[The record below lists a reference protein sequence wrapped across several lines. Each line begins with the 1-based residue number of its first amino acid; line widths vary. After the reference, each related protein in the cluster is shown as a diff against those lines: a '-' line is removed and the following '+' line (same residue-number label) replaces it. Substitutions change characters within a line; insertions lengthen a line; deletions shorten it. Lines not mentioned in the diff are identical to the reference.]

1 MEIRV
6 LETGKHDLLD
16 GWAFYERQA
25 PGLGDYFLD
34 SIQADLQS
42 LLLYAG
48 IHESA
53 NGYHR
58 MLAKRFPF
66 AIYYLIKNEQIEVYA
81 FLDCRQDPESIR
93 RRLASIRPRE

>member
-1 MEIRV
+1 VEIRI
-6 LETGKHDLLD
+6 LEPGKRDLIE
-16 GWAFYERQA
+16 GWSFFERQA

-34 SIQADLQS
+34 SIHTDLQS

-66 AIYYLIKNEQIEVYA
+66 GIYYLIENERIDVYA

-93 RRLASIRPRE
+93 RRLGSIRPRE